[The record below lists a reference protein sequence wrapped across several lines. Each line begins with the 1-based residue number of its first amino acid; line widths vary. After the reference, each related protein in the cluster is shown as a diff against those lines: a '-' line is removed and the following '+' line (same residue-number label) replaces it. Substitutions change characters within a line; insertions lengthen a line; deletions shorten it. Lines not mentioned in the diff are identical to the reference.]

1 MTTDKQT
8 ENTRRVLI
16 VEDDPQTAQLIKLYL
31 IKSQYD
37 VRVANDGRKGLDM
50 ALNDEPDLVL
60 LDVMLPEMDGMEV
73 CRRVRE
79 ESAVPIIMVTARIDE
94 EDKLEGLGIGA
105 DDYISKPF
113 SPREVVARVQAVL
126 RRIEA
131 TNKRHGASKI
141 GKLSAKGV
149 EVGLDSRIVTIN
161 GEEVDMTPTE
171 FRILSY
177 LMEYAGNI
185 MSRDQ
190 IMINAFGYDYEGLD
204 RTIDTHISNL
214 RNKLEKRGVE
224 SKTIQ
229 TVYGMGYRFNK

>member
-131 TNKRHGASKI
+131 TSKRHGASKI